1 MTVKT
6 LTYIHRLLI
15 ENEDKLH
22 KAKELA
28 RKARNEAEEKDL
40 DTLPDMEDIY
50 EVTREKWLDAHNA
63 RVEFEARE
71 W

>member
-1 MTVKT
+1 MTIKT

-15 ENEDKLH
+15 EDEAKRH

-28 RKARNEAEEKDL
+28 REARNEAEEKDL
-40 DTLPDMEDIY
+40 DNLPDLEDLY
-50 EVTREKWLDAHNA
+50 EVTREHWIEAHNA